1 MSDDDD
7 DGSSVDSF
15 VERPQEV
22 LSPAA
27 QHYLEKYYSIKI
39 LFAMSIG
46 QTNEA
51 GDDLVDITKEPWST
65 LKKNVKP
72 SLNTLINEIKRRQ
85 QPGDTAPGYR
95 KWNVEQCQ
103 EWLISH
109 PITDE
114 KDVAFLKKKCL
125 DFYASFQAAA
135 LEEQELAARA
145 NKRRRLNAK

>member
-1 MSDDDD
+1 MSDDDDD

-27 QHYLEKYYSIKI
+27 QHYLEKCYSIKI

-51 GDDLVDITKEPWST
+51 GDALVDATKEPWST

-72 SLNTLINEIKRRQ
+72 SLTTLIGEIKRR
-85 QPGDTAPGYR
+85 QPGDTAPRYR
-95 KWNVEQCQ
+95 KWNAEQCM
-103 EWLISH
+103 EWLISN

-114 KDVAFLKKKCL
+114 KDVAFLKKKCM

-135 LEEQELAARA
+135 LEEQEMAAIIA
-145 NKRRRLNAK
+145 KRRRLNAK